1 MIDEI
6 DFYIKFVRYNYYLTY
21 IYGDKNDS

>member
-6 DFYIKFVRYNYYLTY
+6 DFYIKFVRYNYCITY
-21 IYGDKNDS
+21 IYGDKK